1 MARVN
6 PELVRAQQ
14 EIRRWKNTCLN
25 IMDRYQ
31 ELCEAAKI
39 RKMAFFEKDMDDIH
53 EAIINRLTI
62 LAEGRDEVSV
72 LPPVNPKKE
81 TR

>member
-1 MARVN
+1 MSLD
-6 PELVRAQQ
+6 PELVRANQQ
-14 EIRRWKNTCLN
+14 TRRWKNTCLN

-39 RKMAFFEKDMDDIH
+39 RGMAFFEKDMDDVH
-53 EAIINRLTI
+53 EAVIDRISL

-72 LPPVNPKKE
+72 LPPVKPKKE
-81 TR
+81 TK